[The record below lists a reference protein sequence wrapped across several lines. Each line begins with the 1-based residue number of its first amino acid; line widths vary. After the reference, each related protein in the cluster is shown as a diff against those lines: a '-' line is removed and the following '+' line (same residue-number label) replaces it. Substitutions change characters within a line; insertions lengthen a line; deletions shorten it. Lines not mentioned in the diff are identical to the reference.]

1 MTKNVWYRSTPG
13 SWIQDRGTV
22 TVENGTLSFTGRKG
36 TVSGRVSSAQTR
48 SVGFSNWVKATYEA
62 EGDPGCVLPGQGPP
76 RLGRYARWEQG
87 TQGGTKGRRPGKFG
101 RRPPDGL
108 GSRRSLITTEGEL
121 THGGKDPDRGRPHS
135 GHDAHR
141 EDPASSCSARSHSGH
156 PRDLRV
162 VLVVPDQP

>member
-62 EGDPGCVLPGQGPP
+62 EGETRDAYFLVKDL
-76 RLGRYARWEQG
+76 LGW
-87 TQGGTKGRRPGKFG
+87 GGMLGGNRELREALKAAAQENSAGDRPT
-101 RRPPDGL
+101 D
-108 GSRRSLITTEGEL
+108 
-121 THGGKDPDRGRPHS
+121 
-135 GHDAHR
+135 
-141 EDPASSCSARSHSGH
+141 
-156 PRDLRV
+156 
-162 VLVVPDQP
+162 